1 MQPSRGAQRS
11 GYNYES
17 TRYDHCVSQ
26 ARLLVTVNVCLLY
39 DIICDIDDL
48 ASCCINISVRQQ
60 VFCNFELAALLL
72 LNTIYI
78 YIFTL

>member
-11 GYNYES
+11 GYNFES
-17 TRYDHCVSQ
+17 TRYDNCVSQ
-26 ARLLVTVNVCLLY
+26 AGLLVTVSCLLY

-48 ASCCINISVRQQ
+48 ASCCVNIFVRQQ

-72 LNTIYI
+72 LNTV

>member
-1 MQPSRGAQRS
+1 MS
-11 GYNYES
+11 
-17 TRYDHCVSQ
+17 
-26 ARLLVTVNVCLLY
+26 CLLY

-48 ASCCINISVRQQ
+48 ASYCINSFVRQK

-78 YIFTL
+78 YLPYNEILRYLVVVIW